1 MKCASQVKRIDSIR
15 RSPIFSFL
23 TETLNGAVSIR
34 AYGEQER
41 FIRQSDSLL
50 DNSQA
55 SFFNLYASNR

>member
-15 RSPIFSFL
+15 RSPIFAFL